1 MSNSF
6 EVSRPLPGARFGG
19 TLRLADAA
27 HSNARDVI
35 TATEA
40 SPEALSD
47 ALAQCDGLLLLTGMQ
62 AIADEPALLV
72 RLSRLF
78 GPEVE
83 DYRQTLT
90 RSNMV
95 HESVPEIF
103 VVSNIP
109 SVGRQPPP
117 RPDRRSPPMV
127 SFRRNTHSARAGTPT
142 RAIAGRRRIFRCSLP
157 LLQSRRARDRRCSR
171 MAPRRMTLSHRR
183 SDNASTG

>member
-6 EVSRPLPGARFGG
+6 EVSRPLPGAHFGG

-27 HSNARDVI
+27 HSNARDI
-35 TATEA
+35 IAAAEA

-72 RLSRLF
+72 RVSRLF

-90 RSNMV
+90 RCDLV
-95 HESVPEIF
+95 HEGVPGLF
-103 VVSNIP
+103 V
-109 SVGRQPPP
+109 
-117 RPDRRSPPMV
+117 
-127 SFRRNTHSARAGTPT
+127 
-142 RAIAGRRRIFRCSLP
+142 
-157 LLQSRRARDRRCSR
+157 
-171 MAPRRMTLSHRR
+171 
-183 SDNASTG
+183 ASIITS